1 MYRKEQI
8 NESTKKEGGRMK
20 RLIGGSIGFLLVST
34 GLIFGVFASPFN
46 YIGDFDR
53 LNSKSQ
59 SSGSDTK
66 PLNYPNPFIGSE
78 GTEIAYQLSEH
89 QDITIYIYSLN
100 GQLIEK
106 RELEKGEEGTF
117 QGENT
122 VFFSSDLAVGIY
134 PYFIVK
140 TSTQE
145 VLGKSKL
152 GVIR

>member
-1 MYRKEQI
+1 MYRKEQT
-8 NESTKKEGGRMK
+8 NESTKKEGDRMK
-20 RLIGGSIGFLLVST
+20 IFIGGSLLFFFLTTGVAFGF
-34 GLIFGVFASPFN
+34 FASPFN
-46 YIGDFDR
+46 FIGDFDR
-53 LNSKSQ
+53 LNASRNVGDNGTQ
-59 SSGSDTK
+59 
-66 PLNYPNPFIGSE
+66 PLNYPNPFVGIE